1 MISFEDVT
9 FRFKDGIGIEEA
21 DFSIKKDEF
30 TCFLGPTGAG
40 KTTLLRLIY
49 MDLMPQKGKII
60 IDEFDSTTIK
70 KKHIPKLRRKVGMV
84 FQNFA
89 LLNDRN
95 VFENIAISLHVMGV
109 KIREVRERVNAV
121 IEELA
126 LNDRKNHLPS
136 QLSGGEQQI
145 VSLARA
151 VVKNPIVVLADEP
164 TGNLDP
170 ASSFKILKLLEKI
183 NENGTAVVMASHD
196 YNLIKD
202 RGYRFIKVKEG
213 KVYN

>member
-9 FRFKDGIGIEEA
+9 FLFKDGIGIEEA
-21 DFSIKKDEF
+21 DFSINKNEF

-49 MDLMPQKGKII
+49 MDLIPQKGKII

-70 KKHIPKLRRKVGMV
+70 KRHIPKLRRKVGMV
-84 FQNFA
+84 FQDFA

-95 VFENIAISLHVMGV
+95 VFENIAISLHVMGI

-121 IEELA
+121 IDELA

-151 VVKNPIVVLADEP
+151 VVKKPIVVLADEP

-202 RGYRFIKVKEG
+202 RGYRFINVKEG
-213 KVYN
+213 KIYN

>member
-1 MISFEDVT
+1 
-9 FRFKDGIGIEEA
+9 
-21 DFSIKKDEF
+21 
-30 TCFLGPTGAG
+30 
-40 KTTLLRLIY
+40 
-49 MDLMPQKGKII
+49 
-60 IDEFDSTTIK
+60 
-70 KKHIPKLRRKVGMV
+70 MV
-84 FQNFA
+84 FQDFA

-95 VFENIAISLHVMGV
+95 VFENIAISLHVMGI

-121 IEELA
+121 IDELA

-151 VVKNPIVVLADEP
+151 VVKKPIVVLADEP

-202 RGYRFIKVKEG
+202 RGYRFINVKEG
-213 KVYN
+213 KIYN

>member
-1 MISFEDVT
+1 
-9 FRFKDGIGIEEA
+9 
-21 DFSIKKDEF
+21 
-30 TCFLGPTGAG
+30 
-40 KTTLLRLIY
+40 
-49 MDLMPQKGKII
+49 
-60 IDEFDSTTIK
+60 
-70 KKHIPKLRRKVGMV
+70 MV
-84 FQNFA
+84 FQDFA

-95 VFENIAISLHVMGV
+95 VFENIAISLHVMGI

-183 NENGTAVVMASHD
+183 NEKGTAVVMASHD

-202 RGYRFIKVKEG
+202 RGYRFINVKEG